1 MSYTVDPIEAKVY
14 MVRVAEQAELYDD
27 MLNFMEPIVVEK
39 AASMTQDDRTLFGVA
54 AKNYIAQDRRTHR
67 TISVVKTY
75 NQFERY
81 IPLLDE
87 YLDKVIIRLTQKCQ
101 RVIDLIRAN
110 FFSPEEEGVFDSV
123 LSSLDYDHYML
134 AADFDSYYDVQQDV
148 ASLYTNSPDEWTTK
162 TIINMANMGW
172 FSSDR
177 TIDDYAK
184 KIWNVKPVP
193 VK

>member
-39 AASMTQDDRTLFGVA
+39 AASMTQDDRTLFGVS
-54 AKNYIAQDRRTHR
+54 AKNYIQQDRRTHR

-101 RVIDLIRAN
+101 RVIDLIDRKVLDIDKENTEIEPEVFA
-110 FFSPEEEGVFDSV
+110 FFWK
-123 LSSLDYDHYML
+123 MK
-134 AADFDSYYDVQQDV
+134 ADFFRYIAE
-148 ASLYTNSPDEWTTK
+148 ASKD
-162 TIINMANMGW
+162 
-172 FSSDR
+172 DR
-177 TIDDYAK
+177 QEEAK
-184 KIWNVKPVP
+184 KEA
-193 VK
+193 